1 MNAPESLENGTEKKQ
16 FPELPKRPDEVDG
29 EQFGDDVYEAVANL
43 KSGNNNNGGHEEFQ
57 DDGFAT
63 DEFESG
69 SSDGGDISPNP
80 QAQPVQQK
88 GTKRKQ
94 FFKWLKKKAKKD
106 KLFSSPKDGVALAGY
121 AHKSNDSAKRWFLIR
136 EQKLHC
142 YKAIK
147 DDDPEIT
154 VDLDGSEIKAGEE
167 ERSKLAIQVIRD
179 GSTHFTLVAKSAKDW
194 ERWKKAFLIE
204 SGFIK
209 LAVSPTDT
217 SSGVFDQ
224 EDEDDYVT
232 PIVSPGFEKKLSTP
246 TEMPDILIQPANSSQ
261 SVDDEEDEDLY
272 MEVVPSTPDENF
284 KPVSPSSSQLELG
297 PLPPVPPD
305 LPPDLPPRRNPE
317 GAEEEADSAESGD
330 NSGACEEI
338 YEEVSSSVAHA
349 DKVIKWDGV
358 ISPTSV
364 QNKPSDKAS
373 SKGQY
378 THLIA
383 G

>member
-1 MNAPESLENGTEKKQ
+1 MENGPEKKE

-29 EQFGDDVYEAVANL
+29 EQFGDDIYEAVANL
-43 KSGNNNNGGHEEFQ
+43 KTGDEQFQ

-63 DEFESG
+63 DEFDSG
-69 SSDGGDISPNP
+69 SSDEGVVSPSP
-80 QAQPVQQK
+80 QTQPVQQK
-88 GTKRKQ
+88 AKKKKQ
-94 FFKWLKKKAKKD
+94 FFHWLKKKAKKD

-121 AHKSNDSAKRWFLIR
+121 AHKSNDSIKRWFLIR

-142 YKAIK
+142 YKTIK

-154 VDLDGSEIKAGEE
+154 VDLDGCVIKAGEE
-167 ERSKLAIQVIRD
+167 ERNKLAIQVVRD
-179 GSTHFTLVAKSAKDW
+179 GSTQFILVAKSAKDW

-224 EDEDDYVT
+224 EDEEDYVI
-232 PIVSPGFEKKLSTP
+232 PIVSPGLEKSP
-246 TEMPDILIQPANSSQ
+246 TATEKTNVNILLENNNQ
-261 SVDDEEDEDLY
+261 SMDTDDDDLY
-272 MEVVPSTPDENF
+272 MEVVPTTTVAEEF
-284 KPVSPSSSQLELG
+284 KKASPSSSQLELG

-305 LPPDLPPRRNPE
+305 LPPPRSPE
-317 GAEEEADSAESGD
+317 EAKEEADIGSSD
-330 NSGACEEI
+330 NSGEYEDEI

-358 ISPTSV
+358 TTSAGV
-364 QNKPSDKAS
+364 QSKNTDKAS
-373 SKGQY
+373 KGQC
-378 THLIA
+378 TKSSSCFCLVAI
-383 G
+383 

>member
-1 MNAPESLENGTEKKQ
+1 MNAEPLENGPVKKE

-43 KSGNNNNGGHEEFQ
+43 KSRGDEFQ

-63 DEFESG
+63 DEFDSG
-69 SSDGGDISPNP
+69 SSDEGGVSPSP
-80 QAQPVQQK
+80 QTQPVQQK
-88 GTKRKQ
+88 AKKKKQ
-94 FFKWLKKKAKKD
+94 FFHWLKKKAKKD

-142 YKAIK
+142 YKTIK

-154 VDLDGSEIKAGEE
+154 VDLDGCEIKAGED
-167 ERSKLAIQVIRD
+167 ERSKLAIQVVRD
-179 GSTHFTLVAKSAKDW
+179 GSTQFTLVAKSAKDW
-194 ERWKKAFLIE
+194 ERWKKAFLTE

-232 PIVSPGFEKKLSTP
+232 PIVSPGLEKKTSPST
-246 TEMPDILIQPANSSQ
+246 EKSDIQIQLDNINNQ
-261 SVDDEEDEDLY
+261 SMDAEDEDLY
-272 MEVVPSTPDENF
+272 MEVVPSTDVEGF

-297 PLPPVPPD
+297 PLPPVPPE
-305 LPPDLPPRRNPE
+305 LPPPRSPE
-317 GAEEEADSAESGD
+317 PGAKGEADSESGD
-330 NSGACEEI
+330 NSGECDEEI

-349 DKVIKWDGV
+349 DKVIKWEGV
-358 ISPTSV
+358 TSGKLEGTSAGG
-364 QNKPSDKAS
+364 QNKLTDKAS
-373 SKGQY
+373 KGQCY
-378 THLIA
+378 TFC
-383 G
+383 